1 MQEIQNIQTKKR
13 VLNQE
18 KEKEERLKAK
28 EARNRSLKKQDVK
41 NNNDESLYVTIN
53 LGQTKPENKDSSNQ
67 NSNLRVSEEL
77 KVMLTDPAQLL
88 RIKPVGSLS
97 DNIDLGMTVLK
108 QGDYYYLPQFQ
119 DTRLYRHCPKEEE
132 RFQKPEELKSGFGEF
147 VLVCSFYCEVQILVS

>member
-13 VLNQE
+13 ALNQE
-18 KEKEERLKAK
+18 KEKEERQKAK
-28 EARNRSLKKQDVK
+28 EAKNRSLKKQDVK
-41 NNNDESLYVTIN
+41 NNNDESLYVTID
-53 LGQTKPENKDSSNQ
+53 LAQTKADNKELSHS
-67 NSNLRVSEEL
+67 NSNKRAAEEL
-77 KVMLTDPAQLL
+77 KVLLNDPTQLL

-97 DNIDLGMTVLK
+97 DNIDLGTTVLK

-147 VLVCSFYCEVQILVS
+147 VLVCSFYGEVQILVS